1 MSKTEE
7 LWKNY
12 LFLTKEIDKFL
23 TQQDMD
29 MLTELLDQRDKLQT
43 MIEKETQESFAAT
56 EAGRQLF
63 QQIQQL
69 NQGITLR
76 LQLLRNQTSQQ
87 HSASQAYDSLG
98 QQMAGMRMDRQ
109 S

>member
-1 MSKTEE
+1 MSKIEE
-7 LWKNY
+7 LWRNY
-12 LFLTKEIDKFL
+12 LFLTQEMDKFL
-23 TQQDMD
+23 TRQDID
-29 MLTELLDQRDKLQT
+29 MVTELISQRDKLQT
-43 MIEKETQESFAAT
+43 MIENEVPEGFAAT
-56 EAGRQLF
+56 ATGKQLL

-98 QQMAGMRMDRQ
+98 QQTAGIRMDRQ

>member
-7 LWKNY
+7 LWENY

-43 MIEKETQESFAAT
+43 MIDEETQEGFNVT
-56 EAGRQLF
+56 EAGKQLL

-98 QQMAGMRMDRQ
+98 QQTAGMRMDRQ

>member
-1 MSKTEE
+1 MTKVEE
-7 LWKNY
+7 LWQNY
-12 LFLTKEIDKFL
+12 LFLTKEMDKFL

-29 MLTELLDQRDKLQT
+29 MVSELISQREKLQP
-43 MIEKETQESFAAT
+43 MIEKEHEDFTAT
-56 EAGRQLF
+56 EAGKKLL

-98 QQMAGMRMDRQ
+98 QQTAGMRMDRQ